1 MLDCCLTFRFYSD
14 FLFPFSVCE
23 IGLLAF
29 GLLSKISEF
38 SDCEFST
45 THNFGGL
52 PQHRSL
58 PQPAQHLQHAV
69 LAETA
74 RPPVQWSSVFLFCWT
89 AVVHFSGFMVQ
100 DHVSCVEFEVPCSR
114 FSCPK
119 IVLQFMLY
127 GDCSKF
133 SRLRL
138 FALHFRLWLWSCCR
152 LRPPLVAS
160 CQALEFVFELR
171 LQYSWF
177 PALC

>member
-1 MLDCCLTFRFYSD
+1 LDLCLTFRFYSD

-74 RPPVQWSSVFLFCWT
+74 RPPVQWSSVLVFLLYSCCSLFRL
-89 AVVHFSGFMVQ
+89 HGSG
-100 DHVSCVEFEVPCSR
+100 SCVMCRFPGSLFQVFMSR
-114 FSCPK
+114 
-119 IVLQFMLY
+119 
-127 GDCSKF
+127 DCS
-133 SRLRL
+133 SIHAVWCLL
-138 FALHFRLWLWSCCR
+138 
-152 LRPPLVAS
+152 
-160 CQALEFVFELR
+160 
-171 LQYSWF
+171 
-177 PALC
+177 